1 MTRKFD
7 GDTLV
12 VASHNKGKVREI
24 AALLGPYVATFRS
37 AAELDLPEPEET
49 GDTFIANAELKA
61 RAAAD
66 SLRSDRAVRRQRSG
80 GAGDRRAAGDL
91 FGALGRRRQGFLRR
105 HGAGEPGA
113 GRRRPDAPISS
124 AR

>member
-61 RAAAD
+61 RAAATSCGLIALSDD
-66 SLRSDRAVRRQRSG
+66 SGLVVPGIG
-80 GAGDRRAAGDL
+80 G
-91 FGALGRRRQGFLRR
+91 Q
-105 HGAGEPGA
+105 PG
-113 GRRRPDAPISS
+113 IYS
-124 AR
+124 ARWAGAEGGKGAAAARCSTRKS

>member
-61 RAAAD
+61 RAAATACGLIALSDD
-66 SLRSDRAVRRQRSG
+66 SGLVVPGIGGQPGSTPPAGLDLTRTSPPRWSG
-80 GAGDRRAAGDL
+80 STGNWAAETGPL
-91 FGALGRRRQGFLRR
+91 T
-105 HGAGEPGA
+105 
-113 GRRRPDAPISS
+113 SS

>member
-12 VASHNKGKVREI
+12 VASHNQGKVREI

-37 AAELDLPEPEET
+37 AAELGLPEPEET
-49 GDTFIANAELKA
+49 GDTFVANAELKA

-66 SLRSDRAVRRQRSG
+66 RLRPARAGRRLRSG
-80 GAGDRRAAGDL
+80 GAGARRAAGDL
-91 FGALGRRRQGFLRR
+91 FGALGRAGQGLLRPPWS
-105 HGAGEPGA
+105 G
-113 GRRRPDAPISS
+113 
-124 AR
+124 

>member
-66 SLRSDRAVRRQRSG
+66 RLRSDRACPTTAVWWCRRS
-80 GAGDRRAAGDL
+80 AGSRGSIRRAGP
-91 FGALGRRRQGFLRR
+91 GRTRTSPPPWSG
-105 HGAGEPGA
+105 
-113 GRRRPDAPISS
+113 
-124 AR
+124 